1 MIEIKLIVSHD
12 FDTCSFSEYS
22 GCYTSEVSVVNINDN
37 NRKM

>member
-1 MIEIKLIVSHD
+1 MIEIKLIVSQD

-22 GCYTSEVSVVNINDN
+22 GCYSSEVCVVNINDN